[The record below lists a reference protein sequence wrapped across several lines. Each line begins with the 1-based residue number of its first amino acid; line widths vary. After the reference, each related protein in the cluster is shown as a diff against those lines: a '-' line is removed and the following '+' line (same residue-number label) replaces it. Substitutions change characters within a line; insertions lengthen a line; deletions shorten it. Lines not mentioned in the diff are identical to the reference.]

1 MVGSIH
7 KREAGRSKCVLIGL
21 RRQEYVV
28 VICNSISVK
37 IVLIRNYSLI
47 SVGKNNF
54 ILARLA
60 LMDTKRGRGGG
71 GGFVTVD
78 IQEAAG
84 HPVLYDNFYLFS
96 IY

>member
-54 ILARLA
+54 ILAWLA
-60 LMDTKRGRGGG
+60 LMDIKRGGG